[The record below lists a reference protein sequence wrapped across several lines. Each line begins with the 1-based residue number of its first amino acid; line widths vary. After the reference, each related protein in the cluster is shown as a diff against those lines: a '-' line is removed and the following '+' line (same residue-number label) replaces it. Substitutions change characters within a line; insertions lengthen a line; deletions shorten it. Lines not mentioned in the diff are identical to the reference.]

1 MAIEGS
7 FATIIASTSY
17 EMRELSNKV
26 CSIFYIAFIICG
38 LSLKR
43 DISKKKCLV
52 KDVVARKVQYIKRKI
67 TEKQIDMCH
76 YISDTFLYPLCF

>member
-1 MAIEGS
+1 MADNGNFLNAAFNMAIEGS

-43 DISKKKCLV
+43 DISKNKCLV
-52 KDVVARKVQYIKRKI
+52 KDVVARKV
-67 TEKQIDMCH
+67 
-76 YISDTFLYPLCF
+76 